1 MCLLYY
7 SYRRLSRVI
16 FSFFGSFFVSIMSR
30 FLTLS
35 PVTATV
41 LVVHWTEFSPFRYDL
56 IIPQFDIVVNPY
68 LRIFWNYFQPPNA
81 TSKPTTNATTQTR
94 AALNSS
100 EFIIFPFM
108 FLIILLLSALVKGH
122 LEEKP
127 KKNKVFL
134 GRKSLPRKDLGR
146 AGPPGNCVF

>member
-1 MCLLYY
+1 MRSSSLKTASSLTVVCMTLLYY
-7 SYRRLSRVI
+7 IYRLLSSG
-16 FSFFGSFFVSIMSR
+16 FLSFFQSFFLDPTVLGR
-30 FLTLS
+30 HLS
-35 PVTATV
+35 PSRATV

-108 FLIILLLSALVKGH
+108 FIIILLLSAFVKG
-122 LEEKP
+122 
-127 KKNKVFL
+127 
-134 GRKSLPRKDLGR
+134 SL
-146 AGPPGNCVF
+146 